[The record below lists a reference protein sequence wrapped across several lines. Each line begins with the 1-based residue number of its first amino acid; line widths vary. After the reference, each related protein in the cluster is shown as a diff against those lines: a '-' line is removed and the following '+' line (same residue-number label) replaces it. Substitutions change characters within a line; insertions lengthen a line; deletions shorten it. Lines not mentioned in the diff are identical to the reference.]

1 MSGNPE
7 AFQTPN
13 KTGYSA
19 FLSAGDASKG
29 IALAGDG
36 CAKRSRPAAMTAGR
50 GSMSKKVL
58 NVGGNSKAI
67 AIPKYFEGWSHDLL
81 DVDPRGKPDL
91 LCDARMLATLAP
103 NLYDAVYCSHNLEHY
118 FAHEVPKVLRG
129 FHHVLKPDGF
139 AEIRV
144 PDIAQLMR
152 TVAEKDLDLLDV
164 IYQSPAGPVRVRDVL
179 YGFGPEIERSG
190 QDFYAHK
197 TGFSPKSLALAVRES
212 AFAHQVVLRGNLEIR
227 CYAFKQRPDLAQ
239 LEALGLHSLARQR

>member
-1 MSGNPE
+1 M
-7 AFQTPN
+7 AM
-13 KTGYSA
+13 A
-19 FLSAGDASKG
+19 DV
-29 IALAGDG
+29 G
-36 CAKRSRPAAMTAGR
+36 CARRSQPAAMTAGR

-58 NVGGNSKAI
+58 NVGGNNKAI
-67 AIPKYFEGWSHDLL
+67 AIPKHFEGWTHDLL
-81 DVDPRGKPDL
+81 DVDPRGKPDI
-91 LCDARMLATLAP
+91 LCDARMLATLAA

-129 FHHVLKPDGF
+129 FHHVLKPGGF

-179 YGFGPEIERSG
+179 YGFGPQIERSG

-197 TGFSPKSLALAVRES
+197 TGFSPKSLALALRES
-212 AFAHQVVLRGNLEIR
+212 AFPQHVVLRGNLEIR
-227 CYAFKQRPDLAQ
+227 TYAFKQKPAMQQ
-239 LEALGLHSLARQR
+239 LEALGLRAALLRSTPRQR

>member
-1 MSGNPE
+1 
-7 AFQTPN
+7 
-13 KTGYSA
+13 
-19 FLSAGDASKG
+19 
-29 IALAGDG
+29 
-36 CAKRSRPAAMTAGR
+36 MTAGR

-67 AIPKYFEGWSHDLL
+67 AIPKHFEGWTHDLL
-81 DVDPRGKPDL
+81 DIDPRGRPDI
-91 LCDARMLATLAP
+91 LCDARKLTTLAP

-144 PDIAQLMR
+144 PDIALLMR
-152 TVAEKDLDLLDV
+152 TVVEKNLDLLDV
-164 IYQSPAGPVRVRDVL
+164 LYQSPAGPVRVRDVL
-179 YGFGPEIERSG
+179 YGFGPEIERTG

-197 TGFSPKSLALAVRES
+197 TGFSPKSLALALRES

-227 CYAFKQRPDLAQ
+227 CYAFKQTPEIEQ
-239 LEALGLHSLARQR
+239 LEALGLHALARQR